1 MIHPTGATRVFLV
14 CGVTDMRMGFNGLY
28 AIVEHQ
34 LRQDPMSGHL
44 FAFCNRK
51 KNRLKV
57 LGWDGTGLWIC
68 AKRLEKGRFSWPED
82 KDGCNALS
90 NASWSMLLGGLE
102 YSGVRL
108 KKWYRK
114 MPHGKEIIE

>member
-14 CGVTDMRMGFNGLY
+14 CGVTDMRKSFNSLY

-34 LRQDPMSGHL
+34 LMQDPLSGHL

-51 KNRLKV
+51 RNRLKV
-57 LGWDGTGLWIC
+57 LCWDGTGLWVC
-68 AKRLEKGRFSWPED
+68 AKRLEKGRFTWPEGSE
-82 KDGCNALS
+82 GCNRLS
-90 NASWSMLLGGLE
+90 GEAWSMLLGGLE
-102 YSGVRL
+102 YSRARM

-114 MPHGKEIIE
+114 SAA

>member
-14 CGVTDMRMGFNGLY
+14 CGVTDMRKGFNSLY

-34 LRQDPMSGHL
+34 LDQDPMSGHL

-51 KNRLKV
+51 RNRLKV
-57 LGWDGTGLWIC
+57 LCWDGSGLWIC
-68 AKRLEKGRFSWPED
+68 AKRLERGCFSWPQEPE
-82 KDGCNALS
+82 GCRTLS
-90 NASWSMLLGGLE
+90 AEAWSMLLGGLE
-102 YSGVRL
+102 YTKVRA

-114 MPHGKEIIE
+114 TAA